1 MSEPSLPQGSP
12 ELPRT
17 FSFTLPFAEV
27 VAVRD
32 YADRYA
38 PVPGFEY
45 CILLTFLP
53 GKHQWFMNEMNVM
66 AWFEYDGNGPSAGT
80 LVVSVQQL
88 NLMVAMCSDSEDVA
102 VHIDL
107 DAKQFCYEADGVVVS
122 VDIARQFHRDWT
134 STFAAAWSV
143 RAETNHL
150 VKLGRAMMS
159 HPVNLPIEGLEEV
172 PLPFID
178 FSFDGATLNAVRDWS
193 RFGGPRV
200 TVDIPASGAYR
211 GEFSCL
217 AEPLARELFYAD
229 MSEGDELTLA
239 FSVDIPNFAHLTGDR
254 WGIKVGLGHHFVYE
268 HRFAVVRNL
277 LANDIEVEED
287 SRIGWDPVVRCTHR
301 NHEVSATI
309 LCDENN
315 EAHFVRLSCI
325 VVANAPWNL
334 QMAEEMNSW
343 NNMWANSKLVR
354 EGDSLHVIA
363 DVSVTSLEVLAES
376 VRNLVMKANNV
387 SDVVAVFM

>member
-1 MSEPSLPQGSP
+1 MTEPSLPQGSP
-12 ELPRT
+12 ALPRN
-17 FSFTLPFAEV
+17 FSFTLPYTEAL
-27 VAVRD
+27 AVRD

-45 CILLTFLP
+45 CVLLTFLP
-53 GKHQWFMNEMNVM
+53 GKHQWFMTEMNVM
-66 AWFEYDGNGPSAGT
+66 AWFEYDGNGPTEGT
-80 LVVSVQQL
+80 LAVSVQQL
-88 NLMVAMCSDSEDVA
+88 NLIVAMGDHEDIA
-102 VHIDL
+102 VHVDL
-107 DAKQFCYEADGVVVS
+107 DAKQFRFETGGVVAS
-122 VDIARQFHRDWT
+122 VDIAPQFHRDWT
-134 STFAAAWSV
+134 STFATAWSV
-143 RAETNHL
+143 RAETSHL

-159 HPVNLPIEGLEEV
+159 HPVNMPVEGLEEV
-172 PLPFID
+172 PWPFID
-178 FSFDGATLNAVRDWS
+178 FSFDGATLHAVRDWS

-200 TVDIPASGAYR
+200 TVDIAASGAYR
-211 GEFSCL
+211 GEFSCY
-217 AEPLARELFYAD
+217 AEPFARELFYAD

-239 FSVDIPNFAHLTGDR
+239 FSVDIPNFAHLTGDG

-268 HRFAVVRNL
+268 HRFGVVQH
-277 LANDIEVEED
+277 LAASDIEVEED

-301 NHEVSATI
+301 DQEVCATI
-309 LCDENN
+309 LCDEKN

-354 EGDSLHVIA
+354 EGENLLVIA
-363 DVSVTSLEVLAES
+363 DVPVTSLEVLADS
-376 VRNLVMKANNV
+376 VRDLVMKANNV